1 MREYMRS
8 IILML
13 IVDIIFRRSIRTIV
27 ASLLKFT
34 TFIKKICIGVRI
46 TLLIQTSRRFFTRL
60 KWL

>member
-34 TFIKKICIGVRI
+34 TFIGKICIGVRI

-60 KWL
+60 KQL